1 MEKERIIDIF
11 QLLLKFE
18 KERLDS
24 SRLVE
29 VKIFTQ
35 YHARK
40 TVAYERNEVVND
52 AIFEARWSRLPP
64 PFPARVP
71 SVLELF
77 RGTRGKGSAIPIER
91 PAVKS
96 AEAGGAR
103 GGGDLSIHLSRI
115 VRNLMDDYAT
125 VPAP

>member
-18 KERLDS
+18 KERLVS

-52 AIFEARWSRLPP
+52 AIFEAR
-64 PFPARVP
+64 
-71 SVLELF
+71 
-77 RGTRGKGSAIPIER
+77 
-91 PAVKS
+91 
-96 AEAGGAR
+96 
-103 GGGDLSIHLSRI
+103 
-115 VRNLMDDYAT
+115 
-125 VPAP
+125 